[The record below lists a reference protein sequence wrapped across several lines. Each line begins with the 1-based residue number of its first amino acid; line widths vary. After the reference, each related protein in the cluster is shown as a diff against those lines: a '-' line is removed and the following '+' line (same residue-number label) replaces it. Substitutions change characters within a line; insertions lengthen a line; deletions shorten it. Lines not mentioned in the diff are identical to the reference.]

1 MATLLPAPAHTFGLC
16 LVGGVLLP
24 HSAHSA
30 HTFGLCLV
38 GLL

>member
-24 HSAHSA
+24 LSAHSA